1 MIKASRS
8 RYGVWFDLDHGA
20 SANVEVYH
28 YGIKLRISDDNYAAE
43 VSHAD
48 AASLLRAML
57 REISG
62 PSIDDVREVWGD
74 PRMVTRWCGAGIGH
88 KCSWSVRAGGTVPW
102 VPSDTFGD
110 TEREALQAAYDA
122 GVERRKGDGA

>member
-1 MIKASRS
+1 MIAVTYDVYGERIRAEVYVDETEDHVVIDIRHHWGTASRLH
-8 RYGVWFDLDHGA
+8 R
-20 SANVEVYH
+20 
-28 YGIKLRISDDNYAAE
+28 
-43 VSHAD
+43 AD
-48 AASLLRAML
+48 AVSLLRAML